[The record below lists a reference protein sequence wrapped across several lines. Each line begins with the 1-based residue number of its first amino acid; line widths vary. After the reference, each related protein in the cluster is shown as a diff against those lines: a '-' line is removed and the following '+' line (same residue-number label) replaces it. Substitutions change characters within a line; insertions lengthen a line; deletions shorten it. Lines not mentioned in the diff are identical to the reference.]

1 MSKSNPRKAI
11 AAIIPAPIPIPGTDV
26 AVRPLTLAAYA
37 ILEKIGSPLVVPF
50 EGRVTALDL
59 LPTLYVLTHDPMEAL
74 SADLAAASVEWAD
87 ALPPTVLLPMEDAAR
102 RQIRAFL
109 DVIPEGVKKKTASQT
124 DGSPNSPDGP
134 ARPTA
139 GRGAGWFLRLLRRLW
154 GSFGGNGGAP
164 EATKCSSSQ
173 K

>member
-11 AAIIPAPIPIPGTDV
+11 AAIIPAPIPIPGTD
-26 AVRPLTLAAYA
+26 AAIRPLTLAVYA

-50 EGRVTALDL
+50 EGRVTALDI
-59 LPTLYVLTHDPMEAL
+59 LPTLYVFSHDPMEAL
-74 SADLAAASVEWAD
+74 SANLAAASVEWAGT
-87 ALPPTVLLPMEDAAR
+87 LPPTALIQMEEAAR

-109 DVIPEGVKKKTASQT
+109 DVLPEAEKKKGGNPTAV
-124 DGSPNSPDGP
+124 SPNSPDGP

-139 GRGAGWFLRLLRRLW
+139 GRGARPFSRLRRLFW
-154 GSFGGNGGAP
+154 RFSSGSGGAP
-164 EATKCSSSQ
+164 GATNSSSSR